1 MFSRLWL
8 ALLLLANYVLVGA
21 MGCLSR
27 PEDGQTFI
35 LVKTDVP
42 GQHYQECRY
51 MRMDGL
57 DELLNEALASRYQS
71 APTTPKHQ
79 LISVVHGVDA
89 HHLPALM
96 QWLIA
101 APFHPASPVPGG
113 GLLLGSPGM
122 VWANYPPPRVG

>member
-1 MFSRLWL
+1 
-8 ALLLLANYVLVGA
+8 
-21 MGCLSR
+21 
-27 PEDGQTFI
+27 
-35 LVKTDVP
+35 
-42 GQHYQECRY
+42 